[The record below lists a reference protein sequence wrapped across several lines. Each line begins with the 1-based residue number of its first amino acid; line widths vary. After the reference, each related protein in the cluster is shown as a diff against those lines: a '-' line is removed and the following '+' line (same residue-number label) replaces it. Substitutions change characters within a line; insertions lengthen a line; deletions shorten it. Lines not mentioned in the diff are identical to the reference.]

1 VWVLALAGFALLTSS
16 CGDSGKV
23 KVYPVSGKVLYRG
36 EPAAGA
42 EVIFYKK
49 SADGA
54 AATVQPA
61 GRVQD
66 DGSFRV
72 TTFTD
77 GDGAPAGDYGIGI
90 VWRRPVDARGNP
102 VRKSGGLYP
111 DFFGEFYA
119 NSTNPQFHTEVK
131 PGTNELPTFDLKD
144 HSVSAASGS
153 PKVRR

>member
-1 VWVLALAGFALLTSS
+1 VWLLALVVLALLASA
-16 CGDSGKV
+16 CGDSGKM

-49 SADGA
+49 SGDQAV
-54 AATVQPA
+54 ATVQPA

-77 GDGAPAGDYGIGI
+77 GDGAPAGEYGIGI
-90 VWRRPVDARGNP
+90 VWRRPVDAKGNP

-119 NSTNPQFHTEVK
+119 SSVNPQFHTEVK
-131 PGTNELPTFDLKD
+131 PGTNELPTFELKD
-144 HSVSAASGS
+144 RPAPAASGF
-153 PKVRR
+153 PKVMK